1 MAMRAVR
8 WGLVLLPLFA
18 VGVVGAGARGFA
30 TTTLL
35 VQVIGD
41 GKVSASGGQI
51 SCGQGSKSCY
61 YSSTGTGSVI
71 LTATASSGWTFD
83 SWDSCPTPAGSACS
97 GTAKSCTVAMDADHT
112 VNASFSQSATTH
124 LLTVTVTGNGTVT
137 GGGLACTSAGGSG
150 CSASEP
156 SGSAVTLTATAGSG
170 SGFTGW

>member
-1 MAMRAVR
+1 MAMKAVR

-18 VGVVGAGARGFA
+18 LGVVGAGARGFA

-83 SWDSCPTPAGSACS
+83 SWDSCPTPAGN
-97 GTAKSCTVAMDADHT
+97 SCTVPLSGGDNE
-112 VNASFSQSATTH
+112 VKATFTTGSS
-124 LLTVTVTGNGTVT
+124 LGTSTLTVVAPVDSAGNGGELK
-137 GGGLACTSAGGSG
+137 GGD
-150 CSASEP
+150 
-156 SGSAVTLTATAGSG
+156 V
-170 SGFTGW
+170 